1 MMQPNPNFCCGMAG
15 GLLKLNIGT
24 LLVAVAALAFL
35 ALNSVGMP
43 WTAMRIAGLAI
54 FVPSILLLM
63 VARMQLGRA
72 FTVQAKA
79 TMLVTTGL
87 YARIRNPIYLFGGLA
102 LAGILLWMNRPW
114 FLLAFVVLVPMQL
127 GRIRREEQ
135 VLSERFGAAYEEYRR
150 RTWF

>member
-1 MMQPNPNFCCGMAG
+1 MAG